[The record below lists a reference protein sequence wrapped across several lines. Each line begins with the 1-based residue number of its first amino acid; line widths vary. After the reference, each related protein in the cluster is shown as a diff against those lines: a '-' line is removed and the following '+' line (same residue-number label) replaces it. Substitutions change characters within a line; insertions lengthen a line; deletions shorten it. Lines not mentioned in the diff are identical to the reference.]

1 MENYKDM
8 CNMIECMTAKNVESK
23 SQQTEYVKCN
33 GSYYWELIPIIRIM
47 PTLKDS
53 TPRFT
58 HLNAKAK
65 ILLN

>member
-1 MENYKDM
+1 MGKYKDI
-8 CNMIECMTAKNVESK
+8 CDIIAKNIENKLQS
-23 SQQTEYVKCN
+23 TEYIEYIKCN

-65 ILLN
+65 IY